1 MTKVIE
7 KYNTKNEWK
16 SEGIMRNDL
25 TTKCYI
31 SQFVSYPP
39 KGLTGHSN
47 TTYFIVHHLVIVS
60 SNDCDGKDGVGFI
73 W

>member
-1 MTKVIE
+1 
-7 KYNTKNEWK
+7 
-16 SEGIMRNDL
+16 MRNDL